1 MTDVL
6 GVAVVGVG
14 EQQWSG
20 VAHLPALAS
29 ADGVQLVRLVTAN
42 PKSADR
48 VYRHQFLHDPGAGP
62 ARPVARSSHTGPDA
76 ECAVNPWKQRSRGVT
91 ARIPPAE

>member
-1 MTDVL
+1 VTDVL

-48 VYRHQFLHDPGAGP
+48 VYAISSSTTP
-62 ARPVARSSHTGPDA
+62 ARDRPDPWPDQATPVRMQSAPSTRGSNVLA
-76 ECAVNPWKQRSRGVT
+76 E
-91 ARIPPAE
+91 